1 MAATV
6 TYAFRLEPWQG
17 TVSATSV
24 EGGYDTQVILSTTNF
39 DAVKLL
45 IEEIKAGTDVS
56 TVVTAINA
64 L

>member
-6 TYAFRLEPWQG
+6 TYDFRMEPWKG